1 MHQMHTTQ
9 NSPSSPRTIGREELR
24 AALADRDD
32 VVVVETLRTEHFEQ
46 GHLPGAVHLHP
57 DDVARRAAEVLPDRD
72 AFVVTYCSN
81 AACRNSAAVAAQLA
95 KLGYT
100 NVRRYEAG
108 KQDWQEAGLPLER
121 GAVPIA

>member
-1 MHQMHTTQ
+1 M
-9 NSPSSPRTIGREELR
+9 RTIDRREIET
-24 AALADRDD
+24 ALAERDD
-32 VVVVETLRTEHFEQ
+32 VVLVETLRPEHFEQ

-57 DDVARRAAEVLPDRD
+57 DDVVARAGQVLPDRD
-72 AFVVTYCSN
+72 ALVVTYCSN
-81 AACRNSAAVAAQLA
+81 TACRNSAAVAAQLE

-121 GAVPIA
+121 GPVPVG